1 MEKNY
6 TSEMP
11 MLITVSSSI
20 QPTPIHHH
28 HHLSPP
34 PTLPKPSKDNLQL
47 QRLLKKAAKKNAIR
61 ASEQAKSF
69 RSSLS
74 PVNEASSDLEHNESA
89 PPAETLETTMPASTS
104 LPTRLSIKPIIH
116 RVPSPFRKSKPF
128 TLKVTEQRRIAEH
141 LTLTNSP
148 AMPLLH
154 KPGAPETPHQSEGT
168 DTYLPS
174 LHNPPISTF
183 PQPPPTSTP
192 SKERA
197 PEVTYITKAHTYF
210 HSVKPPRARTATP
223 NQTQQTIS
231 HEDKRPYS
239 PAPETSCSQPY
250 PGQIPTLLNDSKTSS
265 TALEPSLLSA
275 AEAEPPKQA
284 PRPALTEDSIKAP
297 SPKPSIASGHANKP
311 MTHGSDTEMS
321 GSETAPKLPKQ
332 DQDIQKPST
341 PSAPYMQA
349 HPATET
355 PEQADSTSATST
367 DTKGEHVIQPQLTP
381 SLPDTSP
388 PLKAEPTLSPIEEAG
403 LPGAS
408 ASGWHRLRKHLMV
421 QPEAPSFPESEPE
434 KLGQEEG
441 SKEKEENSSQ
451 AIIQDCRLF
460 KSKATRMWDAILYQM
475 TVNKER
481 KQQAE
486 QKKLRKE
493 ESLSLPRRLPILLH
507 KPRFD
512 ARKLRELAT
521 KPMTKITTAFDVS
534 RFRPKAAEEHTESF
548 NRTAS
553 GWSAN

>member
-1 MEKNY
+1 
-6 TSEMP
+6 MP

-20 QPTPIHHH
+20 QPAPIH

-61 ASEQAKSF
+61 ASEHTKSF

-89 PPAETLETTMPASTS
+89 APAEALETTMPASTS

-141 LTLTNSP
+141 VMLTNSP

-154 KPGAPETPHQSEGT
+154 KPEAPETPQQPEDT
-168 DTYLPS
+168 DTHLPS
-174 LHNPPISTF
+174 LHDPPISIF

-192 SKERA
+192 GKESA
-197 PEVTYITKAHTYF
+197 PEVTYITKVHTYF
-210 HSVKPPRARTATP
+210 HRVKPPTAKTTTS
-223 NQTQQTIS
+223 NQTQGTIS
-231 HEDKRPYS
+231 HEDKRPSS
-239 PAPETSCSQPY
+239 PAPETSCSQPS
-250 PGQIPTLLNDSKTSS
+250 PGQIPTLLNDSKATS
-265 TALEPSLLSA
+265 TALEPPLLSA

-284 PRPALTEDSIKAP
+284 PRPALTEDSIKTP
-297 SPKPSIASGHANKP
+297 SLKPSIASGHTDKP
-311 MTHGSDTEMS
+311 MTHRSNTEMS

-332 DQDIQKPST
+332 DQDTQKPST
-341 PSAPYMQA
+341 PSTPCMQA
-349 HPATET
+349 HPEIET

-367 DTKGEHVIQPQLTP
+367 DIKAEHVIQPQLTP
-381 SLPDTSP
+381 SLPNTSP
-388 PLKAEPTLSPIEEAG
+388 SLKAEPTLSPVEEAR
-403 LPGAS
+403 PPS

-421 QPEAPSFPESEPE
+421 QPEAPSLPASEPE

-441 SKEKEENSSQ
+441 NKEKEENSSQ
-451 AIIQDCRLF
+451 AITQDCRLF

-475 TVNKER
+475 TVNRER
-481 KQQAE
+481 KKQAE
-486 QKKLRKE
+486 EKKLRKE
-493 ESLSLPRRLPILLH
+493 ESLFLPRRLPILLH

-521 KPMTKITTAFDVS
+521 KPMTKITTAFEVS